1 MVMENHPTSPSK
13 KTKLMF
19 ACIIG
24 LPCCLF
30 PGWILLP
37 YYQPPA
43 PKNRLFSIK
52 KTIRVLRNPA
62 REHPVLNRIVI
73 MMLLLLWVPFQAVLC
88 FRVVWPK
95 IIIAGPDPTSTGWSE
110 YCSGHRNYPVPSLNN

>member
-1 MVMENHPTSPSK
+1 M
-13 KTKLMF
+13 
-19 ACIIG
+19 
-24 LPCCLF
+24 
-30 PGWILLP
+30 
-37 YYQPPA
+37 
-43 PKNRLFSIK
+43 
-52 KTIRVLRNPA
+52 LRNPA

-95 IIIAGPDPTSTGWSE
+95 IIIAGPDPTATGWSE